1 MSEFIWTIATT
12 GRRAGKVL
20 RAVDWLREDPENRVI
35 IASSAEL
42 AQDLKDRFGLTD
54 DQVLDASR

>member
-1 MSEFIWTIATT
+1 MSEYVWTLATS

-35 IASSAEL
+35 LASSPEQ
-42 AQDLKDRFGLTD
+42 AQDLRDRFGLTD
-54 DQVLDASR
+54 DQVWHAPV

>member
-1 MSEFIWTIATT
+1 MSEFIWTIEIS

-20 RAVDWLREDPENRVI
+20 RAVTWLREDPENRVI
-35 IASSAEL
+35 ACSSPEQ

-54 DQVLDASR
+54 EQVLLAPA